1 MPKGLFTLDEETNE
15 VKFAEEFAFPKTD
28 ELRAIGAWMNVHQII
43 LQAGRTT
50 HVAPNLP
57 EEELAAAMEELETKD
72 PTIPRF
78 EKGIDEHTQF
88 PGEQP
93 VWLSKVVG
101 DTQLYAEGG
110 EGENVSYAVNV
121 IKSLRW
127 PGAITVAKGGKC
139 TSIYVGYG
147 LKKGDPSYNP
157 IEPPA
162 VQEDPDE
169 EAMHA
174 QEIRRML
181 AAFDGVLSERHRY
194 VLTRRYGLEDNQFRT
209 LSQVGKGMSLSR
221 ERVRQIEREALTRL
235 REHANIRD
243 QVA

>member
-1 MPKGLFTLDEETNE
+1 MRAQLARIFHATAIVPKGLFTLDEETNE

-169 EAMHA
+169 EAEMP
-174 QEIRRML
+174 EPNP
-181 AAFDGVLSERHRY
+181 
-194 VLTRRYGLEDNQFRT
+194 LTEPPIKDEEDTMAEN
-209 LSQVGKGMSLSR
+209 K
-221 ERVRQIEREALTRL
+221 EEE
-235 REHANIRD
+235 EE
-243 QVA
+243 